1 MANPAW
7 VRGVSGN
14 PRGRPSYV
22 ALREM
27 LFADLNAKALTAT
40 DRTLLEQAA
49 SMLFKARSTKSIDQ
63 CARLTN
69 SALRIIDRIRRE
81 GSAGSDPTSPVAKWK
96 AGLAE
101 RRAAAAAA
109 KATGKGRL
117 VRINAPAAFSGAMRG
132 IL

>member
-69 SALRIIDRIRRE
+69 SALRIIRPDSARGKRRLRPDL
-81 GSAGSDPTSPVAKWK
+81 AGGQV
-96 AGLAE
+96 E
-101 RRAAAAAA
+101 
-109 KATGKGRL
+109 
-117 VRINAPAAFSGAMRG
+117 SGAGGAPRCCCRCPD
-132 IL
+132 